1 MTRQHPS
8 TAESWEWD
16 EGNERELAQHRIM
29 PTEVYQVFENGPT
42 WAPNVRRH
50 AGDWK
55 MMGRTR
61 GGRRLTI
68 VVRFYEDRAVLRPIT
83 GWDTTVGERARYFEG
98 R

>member
-1 MTRQHPS
+1 MTRRHPS

-29 PTEVYQVFENGPT
+29 PTE
-42 WAPNVRRH
+42 WAPNVRHH

-55 MMGRTR
+55 MMGKTS

-83 GWDTTVGERARYFEG
+83 GWETTVGERARYFEG